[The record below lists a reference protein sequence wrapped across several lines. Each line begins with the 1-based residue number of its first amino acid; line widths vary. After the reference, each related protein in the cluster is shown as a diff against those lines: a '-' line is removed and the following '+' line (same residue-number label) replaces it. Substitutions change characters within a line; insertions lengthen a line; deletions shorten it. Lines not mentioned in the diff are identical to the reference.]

1 MTFILPSLF
10 FVRLVA
16 EKGIVYVNDVPQAI
30 HMGKL
35 SAYAVVIG
43 TLGFIADYWRSQRGF
58 KSNAK
63 HGSDPFAFF
72 KIFTRIASMILI
84 ITVAFSFKSSA
95 LALSLVTVIK
105 FVLDVGQEWF
115 ERLSVSFSKELSGKR

>member
-1 MTFILPSLF
+1 
-10 FVRLVA
+10 
-16 EKGIVYVNDVPQAI
+16 
-30 HMGKL
+30 
-35 SAYAVVIG
+35 
-43 TLGFIADYWRSQRGF
+43 
-58 KSNAK
+58 
-63 HGSDPFAFF
+63 
-72 KIFTRIASMILI
+72 MILI